1 MTTSPHYTFT
11 YNEVSQTLKD
21 NIKNK
26 LFIDLAVPGDI
37 DKEIASIDQCEIFDI
52 DYFQKASKENNLA
65 KLKELDKVELILD
78 SRIDETLKNIY
89 VQKFQPSME
98 AVINIAEIKGFNY
111 LFYHL
116 KDSLNSEQLKAV
128 LEALSNIEKGEN

>member
-1 MTTSPHYTFT
+1 M
-11 YNEVSQTLKD
+11 
-21 NIKNK
+21 
-26 LFIDLAVPGDI
+26 
-37 DKEIASIDQCEIFDI
+37 
-52 DYFQKASKENNLA
+52 FQKASKENNLT

-89 VQKFQPSME
+89 VQKFQPIVE
-98 AVINIAEIKGFNY
+98 EVISTVQAKGFKY

-128 LEALSNIEKGEN
+128 LEALKDIEKGDK